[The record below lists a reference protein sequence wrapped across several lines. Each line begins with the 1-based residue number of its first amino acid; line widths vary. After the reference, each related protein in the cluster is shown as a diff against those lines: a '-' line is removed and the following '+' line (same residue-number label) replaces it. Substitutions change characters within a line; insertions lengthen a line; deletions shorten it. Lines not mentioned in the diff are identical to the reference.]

1 MGFLKRLFRS
11 RAAIQQLP
19 AGSITVDRDGHI
31 VSSTVPSGYPPQMLR
46 DIGRDVLA
54 IFSEGRASQIQ
65 LAEITLQF
73 ASLRVTARELRG
85 GAIIFLFPQ
94 IAMSTTSSSL

>member
-1 MGFLKRLFRS
+1 MGFLKRIFRS
-11 RAAIQQLP
+11 RAAIRQLP
-19 AGSITVDRDGHI
+19 AGSITVDRDGRI
-31 VSSTVPSGYPPQMLR
+31 VSSTIPSAYPPQLLR

-54 IFSEGRASQIQ
+54 IFNEGRASQVQ
-65 LAEITLQF
+65 LTEITLQF